1 MAGGRSGGGEPRN
14 FGECGSTFLVPQC
27 GHTTE
32 LRTNELVL
40 RTRLRQNPQVR
51 SQRDSPRIQWND
63 DHESVRVGLIASIS
77 S

>member
-1 MAGGRSGGGEPRN
+1 MVGGRSGGGEPRN

-32 LRTNELVL
+32 LRMNELVL
-40 RTRLRQNPQVR
+40 RTRLRQNPHVS
-51 SQRDSPRIQWND
+51 SQRDSPTIQWKD